1 MTKQRTLKS
10 EVSFSGIGLHTG
22 EKVSVTLCPAA
33 ENTGYVFQ
41 RIDLEGEPTVKA
53 TVENVVATNR
63 GTSIEKNGARVNT
76 TEHLLSAIYG
86 LEIDNVLIKID
97 GPEVPIMDGSALP
110 FVEALKKVD
119 LEEQNAD
126 RIYFTID
133 ETIAFEQDHA
143 EYLAV
148 KTIGEEYRITVMVDY
163 NSVVLGT
170 QHASMYHLGEY
181 CEKIAPC
188 RTFVFL
194 RELEALANA
203 NLIKGGDLNNAV
215 VLVERENVDINELKE
230 LARKLGRSE
239 ELAITHY
246 KGIGTLNNSEL
257 RFRNEPARHKLLDV
271 VGDLA
276 LLGGFIKGHI
286 LTARPGHTGNV
297 AFAKHIKKLFKEKS
311 LAKPT
316 FDLTREPIYDINRIM
331 ATLPH
336 RPPFLLIDKI
346 IDIDEQGITGVKN
359 VTMNEPFFVGHFPG
373 NPVMPGVLQVEAMA
387 QCGGIFALST
397 VPDPEFYSTYFMKID
412 GVKFKK
418 KVIPG
423 DTLVFKLTLLTPIR
437 RGIVHMKGIGYVNG
451 EVVSEAEMLAQVIKD
466 RS

>member
-1 MTKQRTLKS
+1 MVKQRTLNS
-10 EVSFSGIGLHTG
+10 EISFSGIGLHTG
-22 EKVSVTLCPAA
+22 ATVNITLCPAP
-33 ENTGYVFQ
+33 ENSGYTFQ
-41 RIDLEGEPTVKA
+41 RTDLEGQPTVKA

-110 FVEALKKVD
+110 FVEALEKV
-119 LEEQNAD
+119 EFVEQNAE
-126 RIYFTID
+126 RIFYTID
-133 ETIAFEQDHA
+133 ETIAFELDHA

-148 KTIGEEYRITVMVDY
+148 KTLGEEYRITVMVDY

-181 CEKIAPC
+181 KEKIAPC

-215 VLVERENVDINELKE
+215 VLVEREQVDMNELKE
-230 LARKLGRSE
+230 LARKLGRNE
-239 ELAITHY
+239 ELAVKYY
-246 KGIGTLNNSEL
+246 KGIGTLNNNEL

-297 AFAKHIKKLFKEKS
+297 AFAKHLKELFAKKNS
-311 LAKPT
+311 NKPN
-316 FDLTREPIYDINRIM
+316 FDLTKTPIYDINRIM

-346 IDIDEQGITGVKN
+346 IDIDDKGITGVKN

-397 VPDPEFYSTYFMKID
+397 VEDPEHYSTYFMKID

-423 DTLVFKLTLLTPIR
+423 DTLVFKLELISPIR
-437 RGIVHMKGIGYVNG
+437 RGLVHMKGIGYINN
-451 EVVSEAEMLAQVIKD
+451 EPVSEAEMLAQVIKD
-466 RS
+466 R

>member
-1 MTKQRTLKS
+1 MTKQRTLKK

-22 EKVSVTLCPAA
+22 EKVSLTVCPAP
-33 ENTGYVFQ
+33 ENHGYVFQ
-41 RIDLEGEPTVKA
+41 RIDLENQPTIPANVDY
-53 TVENVVATNR
+53 VVATNR

-97 GPEVPIMDGSALP
+97 GPEVPIMDGSAKE
-110 FVEALKKVD
+110 FVEV
-119 LEEQNAD
+119 LEKAEFVEQNAE
-126 RIYFTID
+126 RNFFVID
-133 ETIAFEQDHA
+133 ETIAFELDHA

-181 CEKIAPC
+181 KEKISSC

-215 VLVERENVDINELKE
+215 VLVERENVDMNELKS
-230 LARKLGRSE
+230 LAKKLGRNE
-239 ELAITHY
+239 DLAISYY

-297 AFAKHIKKLFKEKS
+297 AFAKYLKQYFKAKRNEKPS
-311 LAKPT
+311 
-316 FDLTREPIYDINRIM
+316 FDLTKTPVYDINQIM
-331 ATLPH
+331 AMLPH

-346 IDIDEQGITGVKN
+346 IEIDEKSITGVKN
-359 VTMNEPFFVGHFPG
+359 VTMNEPFFQGHFPG

-397 VPDPEFYSTYFMKID
+397 VEDPEHYSTYFMKID
-412 GVKFKK
+412 AVKFKK

-423 DTLVFKLTLLTPIR
+423 DSIVFQLNLITPIR

-466 RS
+466 R